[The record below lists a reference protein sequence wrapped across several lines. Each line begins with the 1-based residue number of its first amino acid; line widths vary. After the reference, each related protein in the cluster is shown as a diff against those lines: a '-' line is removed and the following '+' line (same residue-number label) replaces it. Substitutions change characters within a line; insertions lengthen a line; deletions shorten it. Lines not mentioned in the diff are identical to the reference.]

1 MGTQVFKKR
10 TKKSDI
16 ISIQL
21 NIFFK
26 NYYNDFLMVLLISIS
41 VQTMYSGDSF
51 EEDDDAPYGLSLIH
65 I

>member
-21 NIFFK
+21 YIFFK
-26 NYYNDFLMVLLISIS
+26 NYYNEFLMVLLISIS
-41 VQTMYSGDSF
+41 VQKMYSGDSF
-51 EEDDDAPYGLSLIH
+51 EEDDDAPYGN
-65 I
+65 